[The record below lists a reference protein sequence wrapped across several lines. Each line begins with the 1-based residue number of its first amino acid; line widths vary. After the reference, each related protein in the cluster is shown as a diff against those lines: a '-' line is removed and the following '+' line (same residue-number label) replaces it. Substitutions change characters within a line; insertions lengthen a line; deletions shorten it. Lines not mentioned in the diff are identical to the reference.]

1 MKKLIHFSFF
11 FLFFIPFTDAFSQK
25 SPDQS
30 QMNSLK
36 DLFWMEGT
44 WKGISGNSPFFEG
57 YEIEND
63 SLMIIKYYA
72 ASDLT
77 NGAALGRIFMEKYNI
92 YHTYKRSKWKLA
104 SRNGNIWSFEPV
116 ENASNHFQWV
126 FIDPDAWRVEI
137 ITSGKATNYLMQRV
151 K

>member
-1 MKKLIHFSFF
+1 MKKLIHVSLF
-11 FLFFIPFTDAFSQK
+11 FLLFTLLTDAFPQK

-30 QMNSLK
+30 QVKSLK
-36 DLFWMEGT
+36 DLFWMEGI
-44 WKGISGNSPFFEG
+44 WKGLSGNSPFFEG

-63 SLMIIKYYA
+63 SLMIIKYY
-72 ASDLT
+72 SGPDLSKV
-77 NGAALGRIFMEKYNI
+77 AALGSLFMENDNI

-104 SRNGNIWSFEPV
+104 SRSGNTWSFEPV

-126 FIDPDAWRVEI
+126 FVDPDSWRAE
-137 ITSGKATNYLMQRV
+137 ITSRGQATNYLMQRV